1 MLKVE
6 FKRLFSYDVSHLIST
21 RQSFL
26 ANILNI
32 LNLIDM
38 MASLWLTKDCYFGWF
53 FLSINRVIKQLSQ
66 CFLTKEGILIHCLSI
81 SWVNDSLRVSIMLLV
96 NLYTFSWYHQ
106 LFFWLFKFFFS
117 CDFLSHTWNLLF
129 EQQNTP
135 DDERIQ
141 C

>member
-38 MASLWLTKDCYFGWF
+38 MASLWLTKDCYFG
-53 FLSINRVIKQLSQ
+53 
-66 CFLTKEGILIHCLSI
+66 
-81 SWVNDSLRVSIMLLV
+81 
-96 NLYTFSWYHQ
+96 
-106 LFFWLFKFFFS
+106 
-117 CDFLSHTWNLLF
+117 
-129 EQQNTP
+129 
-135 DDERIQ
+135 
-141 C
+141 